1 MNTIEYLKSVY
12 GYGVPIFLKD
22 IRIGKRSNSA
32 IRKELSRAV
41 KSGEIKRKADGVYS
55 FEDASDP
62 TSRIV
67 TFDTIVNERFVS
79 TQSMI
84 PGLPLEVFG
93 YYSGQTFL
101 NQIGI
106 SQQVPATIEITT
118 NNTSCKRIYQIGPRR
133 ALLRKGRIEITSRN
147 YKALQ
152 FFDMLS
158 MSLSAQEIE
167 ENKPLIMDYI
177 RKNLSRNDYATYIK
191 HYPNRVNKIIIEKGL
206 INAFT

>member
-41 KSGEIKRKADGVYS
+41 KSGEIKRKDNGIYFFTDEEHAS
-55 FEDASDP
+55 SILFESVIEQKFVRDA
-62 TSRIV
+62 TNV
-67 TFDTIVNERFVS
+67 
-79 TQSMI
+79 
-84 PGLPLEVFG
+84 PGLYVDIYG

-177 RKNLSRNDYATYIK
+177 RKNLTRNDYATYIK